1 MSQATVSFKT
11 DSKIKK
17 QYETFAKN
25 YGLTPSALL
34 NIQMR
39 QLIEAQTL
47 TIWNPWL
54 QELEI
59 KEVTPAMKKAI
70 SKSKKTKKALL
81 HNI

>member
-17 QYETFAKN
+17 QYEAFAKN

-47 TIWNPWL
+47 TIWKPWL
-54 QELEI
+54 HELEK

-70 SKSKKTKKALL
+70 SKAKKTKKALL